1 MTTYEHSRRHAIS
14 PVKPVV
20 DYNRMPT
27 TEFIN
32 SIKLLGNKAF
42 KILRELNE
50 QQINIYN
57 HHVSILLES
66 RDKSRESKHWDG
78 GRVLSGK
85 I

>member
-14 PVKPVV
+14 SVKPVI

-50 QQINIYN
+50 QQLNKFN
-57 HHVSILLES
+57 HHVIVLLEWTRS
-66 RDKSRESKHWDG
+66 SSKG
-78 GRVLSGK
+78 
-85 I
+85 